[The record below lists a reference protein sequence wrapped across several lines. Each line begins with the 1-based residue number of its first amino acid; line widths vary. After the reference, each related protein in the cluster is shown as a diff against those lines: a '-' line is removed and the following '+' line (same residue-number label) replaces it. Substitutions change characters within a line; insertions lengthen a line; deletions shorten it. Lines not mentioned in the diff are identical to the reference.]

1 MINLEAV
8 RGVKEVNVRKTKR
21 SFGPGTLPYLRAR
34 ANELVA
40 GPEYLLTRSSD
51 EETIF
56 ECTFRRIIRVPNR
69 YVRSWAIFAPANERE
84 GSGESATAVR
94 VSQWHTDF
102 DLRSEIWKTKD
113 EPSVESQLGVFI
125 NSVEA
130 TFGSLRE
137 LDRMLEAGVRLE
149 LLAGS
154 TAWEEQI
161 LERTFASGTLHL
173 TTVRDIGNK
182 SLQQLVQDI
191 CERVESFFGEPNETA
206 AIDSIDVVFSGS

>member
-1 MINLEAV
+1 
-8 RGVKEVNVRKTKR
+8 
-21 SFGPGTLPYLRAR
+21 
-34 ANELVA
+34 
-40 GPEYLLTRSSD
+40 
-51 EETIF
+51 
-56 ECTFRRIIRVPNR
+56 
-69 YVRSWAIFAPANERE
+69 
-84 GSGESATAVR
+84 
-94 VSQWHTDF
+94 
-102 DLRSEIWKTKD
+102 
-113 EPSVESQLGVFI
+113 
-125 NSVEA
+125 
-130 TFGSLRE
+130 
-137 LDRMLEAGVRLE
+137 MLEAGVRLE